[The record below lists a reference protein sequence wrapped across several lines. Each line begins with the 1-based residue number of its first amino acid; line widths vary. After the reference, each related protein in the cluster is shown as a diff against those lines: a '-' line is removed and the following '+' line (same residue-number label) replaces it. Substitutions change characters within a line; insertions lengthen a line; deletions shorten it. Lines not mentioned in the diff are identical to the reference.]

1 MGTRSGWS
9 SGSSSASNMASARM
23 AFSKISLLR
32 SPPPSLFSLSLSL
45 SCQKNECV
53 LWKYV
58 VFLLGF
64 HAYAN
69 GDRCSLLLI
78 VVRHCTLLDLDRRA
92 CNNEEG

>member
-32 SPPPSLFSLSLSL
+32 SPPPSFSLLLSLSL
-45 SCQKNECV
+45 SCQKNE
-53 LWKYV
+53 

-69 GDRCSLLLI
+69 GDRCFLLLI
-78 VVRHCTLLDLDRRA
+78 VVTHCTLLDLDIKKH
-92 CNNEEG
+92 GHGH